1 MGAGVLTRE
10 TKMNAI
16 KVIFALAMIILV
28 LGVVG
33 RMDMEDEQY
42 EQEAYCNMR
51 SVWEEDA
58 ARGVKLEDR
67 NGWPAFKP
75 ELDGLCKW

>member
-1 MGAGVLTRE
+1 MVAGVLTKE
-10 TKMNAI
+10 IKMNTI
-16 KVIFALAMIILV
+16 KIVGSVFLIVLV

-33 RMDMEDEQY
+33 RMDMEDEQH

-75 ELDGLCKW
+75 ELEGLCKW

>member
-1 MGAGVLTRE
+1 MVAGVLTKE
-10 TKMNAI
+10 IKMNTI
-16 KVIFALAMIILV
+16 KIVGSVFLIVLV

-33 RMDMEDEQY
+33 RMDMEDEQH

-75 ELDGLCKW
+75 ELESSCKW

>member
-1 MGAGVLTRE
+1 MKQATLCAVGIVG
-10 TKMNAI
+10 
-16 KVIFALAMIILV
+16 FILI

-33 RMDMEDEQY
+33 TMDMEDEQH

-67 NGWPAFKP
+67 NGWPSFKP
-75 ELDGLCKW
+75 ELESSCKW